1 MKLIAKKPFSW
12 AHRGV
17 AVEHFEAGAEIE
29 TEDADLIDV
38 STREGWTAEPSEK
51 GEKRATKAQK
61 NALENKGE

>member
-29 TEDADLIDV
+29 TEDADLIEV
-38 STREGWTAEPSEK
+38 STREGWVESNEEGK
-51 GEKRATKAQK
+51 KRTTKAQK
-61 NALENKGE
+61 HAPENKGG